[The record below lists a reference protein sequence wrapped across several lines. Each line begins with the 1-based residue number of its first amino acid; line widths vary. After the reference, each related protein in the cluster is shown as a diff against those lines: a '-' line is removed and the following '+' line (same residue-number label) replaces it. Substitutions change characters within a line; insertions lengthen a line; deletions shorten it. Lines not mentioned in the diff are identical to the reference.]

1 MLLTEDNDNYR
12 TQLEERISDLECIEE
27 IRYLHITDSVDL
39 KKRAETENYNIKVSV
54 KISFSGL
61 TGGTLTSKIQKEV
74 KDLEGR
80 YCMILPQ
87 SMLPS
92 KKFFQYAAN
101 VPDESTGVL
110 ILGLHDNKVVGK
122 DCLQSAEDNYTIYTV
137 YNKQPSENDF
147 ENCVLCK
154 AELLNSIPPA
164 LNGHFSVS
172 ALYQTI
178 LRDGK

>member
-1 MLLTEDNDNYR
+1 MKYTLLVLLTEDNDNYR

-39 KKRAETENYNIKVSV
+39 KKRAETENYDIKVSV

-122 DCLQSAEDNYTIYTV
+122 DCLQSA
-137 YNKQPSENDF
+137 
-147 ENCVLCK
+147 
-154 AELLNSIPPA
+154 
-164 LNGHFSVS
+164 
-172 ALYQTI
+172 
-178 LRDGK
+178 

>member
-1 MLLTEDNDNYR
+1 MKYTLLVLLTEDNDNFR

-122 DCLQSAEDNYTIYTV
+122 DVTV
-137 YNKQPSENDF
+137 KYSSLSLTF
-147 ENCVLCK
+147 
-154 AELLNSIPPA
+154 
-164 LNGHFSVS
+164 
-172 ALYQTI
+172 
-178 LRDGK
+178 

>member
-1 MLLTEDNDNYR
+1 MKYTLLVLLTEDNDNFR

-92 KKFFQYAAN
+92 KNFFNMLLMFSMSQ
-101 VPDESTGVL
+101 
-110 ILGLHDNKVVGK
+110 
-122 DCLQSAEDNYTIYTV
+122 Q
-137 YNKQPSENDF
+137 DF
-147 ENCVLCK
+147 
-154 AELLNSIPPA
+154 S
-164 LNGHFSVS
+164 F
-172 ALYQTI
+172 
-178 LRDGK
+178 